1 MLLTILQLLLL
12 LASSFVALTI
22 VLIIKK
28 QFGIPLLA
36 ILTIAFTLLGIIL
49 MLLTLELELKGIVRI
64 FLIIAGI
71 SPIAMLISVILH
83 NTISTLVTKHSD
95 KQYEDAVFL
104 ILGVFVFPSV
114 FVISDIASII
124 LVARILFS

>member
-1 MLLTILQLLLL
+1 
-12 LASSFVALTI
+12 
-22 VLIIKK
+22 
-28 QFGIPLLA
+28 
-36 ILTIAFTLLGIIL
+36 
-49 MLLTLELELKGIVRI
+49 LELELKGIVRI